1 VTPAAKDTDPSE
13 QSSFKATRYLHL
25 TTETLENVLTILQTE
40 SKTWHV
46 PVITLVA
53 ERSKDPFQILISTLL
68 SLRTK
73 DDVTTEASRRLF
85 ARATTPKQMLKLSA
99 VQIQKLIFPV
109 GFYKRKAEN
118 IREVC
123 HILIHEF
130 NSQIPDELEKL
141 LELPGV
147 GRKTANLV
155 ITLGFKKPGI
165 CVDTHVHRITNRLGY
180 VRTRMPDETEMVLRK
195 KLPLKWWIPI
205 NDILVAFGQALCK
218 PISPFCS
225 QCKVVKY
232 CECVGVGK
240 SR

>member
-1 VTPAAKDTDPSE
+1 
-13 QSSFKATRYLHL
+13 L
-25 TTETLENVLTILQTE
+25 TTETLENVLTVLKAE
-40 SKTWHV
+40 SRTWQAPIV
-46 PVITLVA
+46 TLVA
-53 ERSKDPFQILISTLL
+53 ERSKDPFQILISTIL

-85 ARATTPKQMLKLSA
+85 NKAKTPSQILKLSA
-99 VQIQKLIFPV
+99 EQIQRLIFPV

-123 HILIHEF
+123 QILIHEF
-130 NSQIPDELEKL
+130 NSQVPDDLEKL

-155 ITLGFKKPGI
+155 ITLGFNKPGI
-165 CVDTHVHRITNRLGY
+165 CVDTHVHRISNRLGY
-180 VRTRMPDETEMVLRK
+180 VRTRTPDETEMTLRK
-195 KLPLKWWIPI
+195 KLPMRWWIPI
-205 NDILVAFGQALCK
+205 NDILVAFGQAQCK

-225 QCKVVKY
+225 HCKVFND
-232 CECVGVGK
+232 CERVGVVK